1 MNLKNEIE
9 KYFRIDGTYILR
21 DFNRVFKIDFIDT
34 DGDID
39 SKYYIIRFAKNGK
52 YKKVTKENIIDF
64 TVLNFNNNG
73 EYTYTIYSAL
83 PSDVKLFK
91 TISFDEHIDDFK

>member
-52 YKKVTKENIIDF
+52 YKKVTKENIIEKVTTLYKTLQKDYRIF
-64 TVLNFNNNG
+64 FA
-73 EYTYTIYSAL
+73 TYCC
-83 PSDVKLFK
+83 
-91 TISFDEHIDDFK
+91 ISP

>member
-52 YKKVTKENIIDF
+52 YK
-64 TVLNFNNNG
+64 
-73 EYTYTIYSAL
+73 
-83 PSDVKLFK
+83 
-91 TISFDEHIDDFK
+91 